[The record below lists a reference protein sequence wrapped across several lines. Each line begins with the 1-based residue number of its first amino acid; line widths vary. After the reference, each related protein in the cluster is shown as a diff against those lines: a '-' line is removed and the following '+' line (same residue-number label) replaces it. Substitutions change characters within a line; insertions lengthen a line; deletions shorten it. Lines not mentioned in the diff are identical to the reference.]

1 MKRLLRLLVR
11 SLFKRTSSMTH
22 KMHSTKLLNKPLPFK
37 TREPLRKLNKKNR
50 DNSLML
56 KLTMNTTRVL
66 SRIPRLVLNS
76 SMKLKKMLRMRK
88 TRLLLVSQ
96 DSSTL
101 LMKTTNLKL
110 LRSLLMSSMP
120 LTLEK
125 SKTWK
130 TLKTSISLTTP
141 SPDNNSGN

>member
-1 MKRLLRLLVR
+1 
-11 SLFKRTSSMTH
+11 
-22 KMHSTKLLNKPLPFK
+22 
-37 TREPLRKLNKKNR
+37 
-50 DNSLML
+50 
-56 KLTMNTTRVL
+56 
-66 SRIPRLVLNS
+66 
-76 SMKLKKMLRMRK
+76 MKLKKMLRMRK